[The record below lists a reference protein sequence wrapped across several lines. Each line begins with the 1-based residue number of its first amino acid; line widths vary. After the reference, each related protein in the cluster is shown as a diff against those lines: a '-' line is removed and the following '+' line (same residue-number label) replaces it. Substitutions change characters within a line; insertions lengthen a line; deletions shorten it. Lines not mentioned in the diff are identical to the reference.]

1 MELGAGGMVWS
12 YGAVLVAGTQGSSAI
27 GGCRGAG
34 SVVFLRVGL
43 VAIRAAMALVGEGAI
58 FGRGRDLYSGDCGHG
73 HAILGD
79 GGPAQALWMESDV
92 AGFCRVTRDGG
103 GG

>member
-1 MELGAGGMVWS
+1 MVWA
-12 YGAVLVAGTQGSSAI
+12 YGAVLVAGAQGSSAI

-34 SVVFLRVGL
+34 GVVFLGVGL
-43 VAIRAAMALVGEGAI
+43 VAIRAAMAMVGEGAI
-58 FGRGRDLYSGDCGHG
+58 FGGGRGLYSGDCGHG

-79 GGPAQALWMESDV
+79 GGAAQALWMESDM
-92 AGFCRVTRDGG
+92 AGFCRVTGDGG